1 VTKTVSSARLGFSKG
16 KWISLRNL
24 EGGETMSSFSTILDP
39 TFEDLTDPFKGYDAQ
54 GEPLED
60 KLYLPCGID
69 PAKKELGVVFVHPYP
84 QNNTVLEKRIIR
96 NLSFSDANWLIETG
110 VTFAAKFSAT
120 PIYIFEATGQLWV
133 PLRRYI
139 HQQGY
144 PTATV
149 CALQTNH
156 ARKTRIRKSKNDL
169 IDAINI
175 VKVFKNGESHASRM
189 PHPVIANLREYMRLH
204 LFFSQLLASIANRIH
219 GTLFISHPE
228 FEDHFSK
235 TMSSTAIAL
244 MILELAVPENIL
256 ACPMEKLTQIIEQA
270 SRGRLGKPLAQAL
283 RDSAHTTFAVPFAT
297 EALSFSMRML
307 ASVYEQVKR
316 VTIPA
321 LMAKVKECLDNL
333 PFEHQLEMIPYFG
346 PIVIGT
352 YLGELGD
359 YRWFKTVDKV
369 VAWFG
374 LDPSVSESANQTT
387 ETSHIT
393 KRGTKIGR
401 RMMWLSAK
409 NFAFHTQEGKNYFT
423 LLRERGVSFDAAIC
437 KIAAKLVRAAYAMLR
452 DKSSFDVKL
461 VFPN

>member
-1 VTKTVSSARLGFSKG
+1 MMDFPPQPTG
-16 KWISLRNL
+16 
-24 EGGETMSSFSTILDP
+24 GGETMSSFARILDP
-39 TFEDLTDPFKGYDAQ
+39 TFEDIDDPFSGYDAR

-69 PAKKELGVVFVHPYP
+69 PAKKELGVVFLHPYP
-84 QNNTVLEKRIIR
+84 QNNTVLAKRIIR
-96 NLSFSDANWLIETG
+96 NLSFEDANWLIETG
-110 VTFAAKFSAT
+110 VTLAATFKAS

-139 HQQGY
+139 HLKGY
-144 PTATV
+144 STATV

-189 PHPVIANLREYMRLH
+189 PHPVIANLREYTRLH
-204 LFFSQLLASIANRIH
+204 LFFSRLLASIANRSH
-219 GTLFISHPE
+219 GTIFISHPE

-235 TMSSTAIAL
+235 TMSATALAL
-244 MILELAVPENIL
+244 MIHELVVPQNIL
-256 ACPMEKLTQIIEQA
+256 ACPLERLTQIIKTA
-270 SRGRLGKPLAQAL
+270 SRGRLDEKVAKAL
-283 RDSAHTTFAVPFAT
+283 RESAHTTFAVPFAV
-297 EALSFSMRML
+297 EALSFSMKML
-307 ASVYEQVKR
+307 ASIYEQVKR
-316 VTIPA
+316 VTMPA
-321 LMAKVKECLDNL
+321 LMAKVQESLDSL

-359 YRWFKTVDKV
+359 YRWFSTVDKV

-401 RMMWLSAK
+401 RMMWLCAK
-409 NFAFHTQEGKNYFT
+409 NFAFHTEEGKAYFT
-423 LLRERGVSFDAAIC
+423 RLRERGASFDAAIC

-452 DKSSFDVKL
+452 DKSSFDAKL
-461 VFPN
+461 VFPQA